1 LLRVGRKATAQE
13 GGYRSGGSPQFSCLN
28 LRRNPWFC
36 PSRLGIKPI
45 FCLTMRDL
53 AGMSGRGRSFGTYGV
68 SLALI
73 LIFALNSLLVGCAS
87 TDRLPPVPLAMA
99 SKVNV
104 DIPDARFYPDTDGQ
118 RMAALGL
125 QSYKRALAAHH
136 GKLSTAYFLAI
147 SGGGDDGAFGAGLLN
162 GWSARGDRPEFALV
176 TGVSTGALS
185 APFAFL
191 GADYDAK
198 LKQVYTETTAADIF
212 SKRSLIAAVANDA
225 MADTTPLRNI
235 IASFVDDAMIQRIAE
250 EYAKGRLLLIMTTNL
265 DQGRSVIWNIG
276 AIAASQF
283 PGKRDL
289 IIDIL
294 RASAAIPG
302 LFPPVMLDVSIDG
315 QRFQEMHVDGGAV
328 AQAFLYPPT
337 LNLKTNSERYG
348 IQRKRVAYI
357 IRNGRLFRPEEDV
370 KRQTLSIATQA
381 ISTMTAT
388 SGVNDTYR
396 MYVTTMR
403 DGVGFNLAYIDSGF
417 TVPYKGPF
425 DQGYMRSLFEY
436 GYEKGKAGYRWHKT
450 PPGYQ
455 E

>member
-1 LLRVGRKATAQE
+1 MVV
-13 GGYRSGGSPQFSCLN
+13 S
-28 LRRNPWFC
+28 
-36 PSRLGIKPI
+36 SRLG
-45 FCLTMRDL
+45 TMAIAYWMMRRL
-53 AGMSGRGRSFGTYGV
+53 AGVFGRRHRADINSI

-73 LIFALNSLLVGCAS
+73 VLLALNLFVLGCAS

-118 RMAALGL
+118 RMAPLGL
-125 QSYKRALAAHH
+125 QAYKRALAAHH
-136 GKLSTAYFLAI
+136 GKLPTAYFLAI

-162 GWSARGDRPEFALV
+162 GWTARGDRPEFALV

-191 GADYDAK
+191 GPEYDAK
-198 LKQVYTETTAADIF
+198 LKQVYTNTDAHDIF
-212 SKRSLIAAVANDA
+212 SKRSLIAAIANDA

-250 EYAKGRLLLIMTTNL
+250 EYGKGRLLLIMTTNL

-276 AIAASQF
+276 AIASSDF

-302 LFPPVMLDVSIDG
+302 LFPPVMLNVSIDG
-315 QRFQEMHVDGGAV
+315 QLYQEMHVDGGAV

-337 LNLKTNSERYG
+337 LNLKASSYRYG
-348 IQRKRVAYI
+348 VQRKRVAYI
-357 IRNGRLFRPEEDV
+357 IRNGRLFRPEENV

-396 MYVTTMR
+396 MYVTTKR

-436 GYEKGKAGYRWHKT
+436 GYEEGKAGYRWHKT

>member
-1 LLRVGRKATAQE
+1 MTKGLPGV
-13 GGYRSGGSPQFSCLN
+13 F
-28 LRRNPWFC
+28 
-36 PSRLGIKPI
+36 
-45 FCLTMRDL
+45 
-53 AGMSGRGRSFGTYGV
+53 GRGRSIGRISFV
-68 SLALI
+68 
-73 LIFALNSLLVGCAS
+73 LIFVFTLDFFLIGCAS

-118 RMAALGL
+118 RMAALGVL
-125 QSYKRALAAHH
+125 AYKRALAAHH
-136 GKLSTAYFLAI
+136 GKLPTAYFLAI

-162 GWSARGDRPEFALV
+162 GWSARGDRPEFGLV

-185 APFAFL
+185 APFAYL
-191 GADYDAK
+191 GAEYDAK
-198 LKQVYTETTAADIF
+198 LKQVYTDTSAGDIF

-225 MADTTPLRNI
+225 MTDTTPLRNI
-235 IASFVDDAMIQRIAE
+235 IASFVDDAMIQRIAD

-315 QRFQEMHVDGGAV
+315 RRYQEMHVDGGAV

-337 LNLKTNSERYG
+337 LNLKANSDRYVFSANAWPTLFATVVFSG
-348 IQRKRVAYI
+348 PKR
-357 IRNGRLFRPEEDV
+357 
-370 KRQTLSIATQA
+370 T
-381 ISTMTAT
+381 
-388 SGVNDTYR
+388 
-396 MYVTTMR
+396 
-403 DGVGFNLAYIDSGF
+403 
-417 TVPYKGPF
+417 
-425 DQGYMRSLFEY
+425 
-436 GYEKGKAGYRWHKT
+436 
-450 PPGYQ
+450 
-455 E
+455 

>member
-1 LLRVGRKATAQE
+1 
-13 GGYRSGGSPQFSCLN
+13 
-28 LRRNPWFC
+28 
-36 PSRLGIKPI
+36 
-45 FCLTMRDL
+45 
-53 AGMSGRGRSFGTYGV
+53 MSGWANHAETCTRRFHRL
-68 SLALI
+68 SLPFIVL
-73 LIFALNSLLVGCAS
+73 LGLNFIVVGCAS
-87 TDRLPPVPLAMA
+87 TDRLPPVPLSIA
-99 SKVNV
+99 SKVNI
-104 DIPDARFYPDTDGQ
+104 DIPDARFYPDTDAQ

-125 QSYKRALAAHH
+125 QAYKRAQAAHH
-136 GKLSTAYFLAI
+136 GQLPTNYFLAI
-147 SGGGDDGAFGAGLLN
+147 SGGGDDGAFGAGLLA
-162 GWSARGDRPEFALV
+162 GWSARGDRPVFGLV
-176 TGVSTGALS
+176 TGISTGALS

-191 GADYDAK
+191 GKEYDVK
-198 LKQVYTETTAADIF
+198 LKQVYTNTSAGDIF
-212 SKRSLIAAVANDA
+212 TKRSLLAAVANDA
-225 MADTTPLRNI
+225 MTDTTPLRNI
-235 IASFVDDAMIQRIAE
+235 IASFVDEAMIKRIAE

-276 AIAASQF
+276 AIAASEY

-289 IIDIL
+289 IVDIL

-315 QRFQEMHVDGGAV
+315 KRYQEMHVDGGAV
-328 AQAFLYPPT
+328 AQAFLYPPS
-337 LNLKTNSERYG
+337 LNLKTNSALHG

-357 IRNGRLFRPEEDV
+357 LRNGRLFRPEENV

-396 MYVTTMR
+396 MYVTTKR
-403 DGVGFNLAYIDSGF
+403 DGVGFNLAYIDSDF

-425 DQGYMRSLFEY
+425 DQGYMSTLFAY
-436 GYEKGKAGYRWHKT
+436 GYNKGKAGYHWHKT

>member
-1 LLRVGRKATAQE
+1 MALAWNARAVAHLGGRLVSRWANYAGTWTHQLRH
-13 GGYRSGGSPQFSCLN
+13 
-28 LRRNPWFC
+28 
-36 PSRLGIKPI
+36 
-45 FCLTMRDL
+45 
-53 AGMSGRGRSFGTYGV
+53 V
-68 SLALI
+68 SLP
-73 LIFALNSLLVGCAS
+73 LIFVLALTLSVAGCAS
-87 TDRLPPVPLAMA
+87 TDRLPPVPLSMA
-99 SKVNV
+99 SKIKV

-125 QSYKRALAAHH
+125 QAYKRAYAAHH

-147 SGGGDDGAFGAGLLN
+147 SGGGDDGAFGAGLLA
-162 GWSARGDRPEFALV
+162 GWTARGDRPEFGLV

-191 GADYDAK
+191 GREYDAK
-198 LKQVYTETTAADIF
+198 LKQVYTDTNAADIF
-212 SKRSLIAAVANDA
+212 SKRSILAAVANDA
-225 MADTTPLRNI
+225 MTDTTPLRNI
-235 IASFVDDAMIQRIAE
+235 IASFVDEAMIAQIAE

-276 AIAASQF
+276 AIAASDF
-283 PGKRDL
+283 LGKRDL
-289 IIDIL
+289 IINIL

-302 LFPPVMLDVSIDG
+302 LFPPVMLDVSIEG
-315 QRFQEMHVDGGAV
+315 TRYQEMHVDGGAV

-337 LNLKTNSERYG
+337 LNLKSSSAGYG

-357 IRNGRLFRPEEDV
+357 LRNGRLFRPEENV
-370 KRQTLSIATQA
+370 KRSTLSIAAQA

-396 MYVTTMR
+396 MYVTTKR
-403 DGVGFNLAYIDSGF
+403 DGVGFNLAYIGSDF
-417 TVPYKGPF
+417 TLPYKGPF
-425 DQGYMRSLFEY
+425 DQGYMRALFEY
-436 GYEKGKAGYRWHKT
+436 GYEKGKTGYHWHKT

>member
-1 LLRVGRKATAQE
+1 
-13 GGYRSGGSPQFSCLN
+13 
-28 LRRNPWFC
+28 
-36 PSRLGIKPI
+36 
-45 FCLTMRDL
+45 
-53 AGMSGRGRSFGTYGV
+53 
-68 SLALI
+68 
-73 LIFALNSLLVGCAS
+73 
-87 TDRLPPVPLAMA
+87 MA
-99 SKVNV
+99 YKISI
-104 DIPDARFYPDTDGQ
+104 DIPDARYYPDTDGQ

-125 QSYKRALAAHH
+125 QAYKRALAAHH
-136 GKLSTAYFLAI
+136 GKLPTAYFLAI

-162 GWSARGDRPEFALV
+162 GWSARGDRPAFGLV

-191 GADYDAK
+191 GAEYDGK
-198 LKQVYTETTAADIF
+198 LKKVYTDTSAGDIF

-225 MADTTPLRNI
+225 MTDTTPLRNI

-276 AIAASQF
+276 AIAASEF

-315 QRFQEMHVDGGAV
+315 QRYQEMHVDGGAV

-337 LNLKTNSERYG
+337 LNLKANSEHYG

-357 IRNGRLFRPEEDV
+357 LRNGRLFRPEENV

-396 MYVTTMR
+396 MFVTTKR
-403 DGVGFNLAYIDSGF
+403 DGVGFNLAYIDSDF

-436 GYEKGKAGYRWHKT
+436 GYKKGKAGYRWHKT